1 MLFVNKYIY
10 IYIYM
15 FYENLIESQKF
26 SLDNLLLTMNTI

>member
-1 MLFVNKYIY
+1 MCVCVCV
-10 IYIYM
+10 